1 MTMITLVKNQTRHRR
16 KAGKRE
22 MNSSMT
28 PSHRLA
34 LAIGIAL
41 AIGLAAFVFGPAKIA
56 GPSVLL
62 SSNSLLDF
70 GVPTGQGHIA
80 VLGMIAGGILLSAT
94 LAAVL
99 RRPFWRT
106 EDYRHLFDNAPIGIY
121 RTTPDGQILMA
132 NPQLITMLG
141 YNSLDELLARD
152 LEKDG
157 FEPNYPRKRFKQM
170 LQQNGEVKGLEY
182 VWTRRDGSIVH
193 IRENAR
199 AITDRNDKIQY
210 YEGTVE
216 DISDRKKIEEALIQS
231 ESEYRNLFEG
241 ANDAIL
247 ILAPE
252 DEKILEANER
262 ACLTYGLDKSNLE
275 GLSLKTLTRDVRR
288 GEQTVRQI
296 MQEQT
301 TKNFET
307 VHYNK
312 RGEEVPL
319 QASCSR
325 IQYKGRPAILAIF
338 RDISDHRRAEE
349 ALRNSQALL
358 RSVMDC
364 LPHSVFCKDL
374 NGRYTVVN
382 RSFSEWNGLAPA
394 DIVGKTDSE
403 LYPEEMAAKY
413 VKDDRAVLDR
423 SEPMDVVEEVRSADG
438 RRKFM
443 EVTKIRQVDY
453 RGQTMGILGLFWD
466 VTDRKLAEEGL
477 AVERDFLRALMDS
490 IPDTIYFKD
499 NETRFTR
506 INKAQAT
513 LLRLSSPEE
522 ALGKSDFDF
531 FGESARASYED
542 DQKVLK
548 TGVAILD
555 RVEKLNTQDGGISW
569 VSATKVP
576 LRNQDGQ
583 ITGLVGMSRDITE
596 RKLLEDALGEGLET
610 FLQVVSLVSEGDL
623 TVRGVGGDDTLGKI
637 ANSVNEMLERFGS
650 MLKRVK
656 QIALSVSSSATEILA
671 ASEQIAS
678 GAGRQADEITNTS
691 STVEEMAASMSQVSR
706 NAESSASAA
715 RQAISMAEIGEKS
728 VHDTFQAMSRISQA
742 VQATSERMKI
752 LASRSSEISEIM
764 DLINEIAA
772 QTNLLSLNAAIE
784 AAHAGDAGLGFSV
797 VAEEIR
803 KLAERSAR
811 ATRDV
816 SGIIK
821 AIQDESAAALSAMDL
836 GMKEVS
842 AGSKMSEQASDS
854 LRNIFSVVK
863 HSSELIEEISA
874 SAEEQ
879 AKVTRNLAMAMQTIS
894 NITLETS
901 GGAHQTAATLQG
913 MVGLSEQLNEAISR
927 FKVD

>member
-1 MTMITLVKNQTRHRR
+1 MKIARLHTDEFIWEPSFGQP
-16 KAGKRE
+16 KAYLHAVPARCV
-22 MNSSMT
+22 SM
-28 PSHRLA
+28 A
-34 LAIGIAL
+34 A
-41 AIGLAAFVFGPAKIA
+41 GLAVFGWGPARTA
-56 GPSVLL
+56 GVSALYQGLWNPNLL
-62 SSNSLLDF
+62 HF
-70 GVPTGQGHIA
+70 GVPPGHTALIA
-80 VLGMIAGGILLSAT
+80 VAIIFGGVLLSAT

-99 RRPFWRT
+99 RRPFWKS

-121 RTTPDGQILMA
+121 RTTPEGQILMA
-132 NPQLITMLG
+132 NPHLITMLG
-141 YNSLDELLARD
+141 YNSLEELLARD

-157 FEPNYPRKRFKQM
+157 FEPNYPRERFKEM
-170 LQQNGEVKGLEY
+170 LEQKGEVKGLEY
-182 VWTRRDGSIVH
+182 IWTRRDRSVVH

-199 AITDRNDKIQY
+199 AITDRNGKVLY

-216 DISDRKKIEEALIQS
+216 DISDRKQIEEALIQS
-231 ESEYRNLFEG
+231 EREYRNLFEG
-241 ANDAIL
+241 ANDAVL

-252 DEKILEANER
+252 DEQILEANER
-262 ACLTYGLDKSNLE
+262 ACQVYGLSKDNIE
-275 GLSLKTLTRDVRR
+275 GLSLKTLTRDVVR
-288 GEQTVRQI
+288 GEETIRQI
-296 MQEQT
+296 MQEET
-301 TKNFET
+301 KKNFET
-307 VHYNK
+307 VHYNS
-312 RGEEVPL
+312 RGEDIPL

-338 RDISDHRRAEE
+338 RDISDHRRAED

-382 RSFSEWNGLAPA
+382 KSFSAWNGLAPR
-394 DIVGKTDSE
+394 DIIGRTDFE
-403 LYPEEMAAKY
+403 LYTEEIARSY
-413 VKDDRAVLDR
+413 VQADREVLDSGR
-423 SEPMDVVEEVRSADG
+423 STHAVDEVRSADG
-438 RRKFM
+438 QRKFM
-443 EVTKIRQVDY
+443 EVAKIPQVDHK
-453 RGQTMGILGLFWD
+453 GETIGVLGLFWD
-466 VTDRKLAEEGL
+466 VTDRKTAEEGL
-477 AVERDFLRALMDS
+477 ALERDFLRALMDS

-499 NETRFTR
+499 SETRFTR
-506 INKAQAT
+506 VNRAQAK
-513 LLRLSSPEE
+513 LLGMSS
-522 ALGKSDFDF
+522 ADDAVGKSDYDF

-542 DQKVLK
+542 DQRVLK
-548 TGVAILD
+548 SGVPILD
-555 RVEKLNTQDGGISW
+555 RVEKLVTQDGKVAW

-576 LRNQDGQ
+576 IRTPDGR

-596 RKLLEDALGEGLET
+596 RKVQDEALEEGLES

-623 TVRGVGGDDTLGKI
+623 TVRGVGGTDTLGQI
-637 ANSVNEMLERFGS
+637 AASVNEMIEKFAS
-650 MLKRVK
+650 MLNRVK
-656 QIALSVSSSATEILA
+656 QIALSVSSSATQILA
-671 ASEQIAS
+671 ASEQIAT

-691 STVEEMAASMSQVSR
+691 STVEEMAASMGQVSR
-706 NAESSASAA
+706 NAESSVSAA

-728 VHDTFQAMSRISQA
+728 VHDTFQAMSRINQA

-764 DLINEIAA
+764 DLINEVAA

-821 AIQDESAAALSAMDL
+821 AIQDESAAALGAMDL
-836 GMKEVS
+836 GMREVA
-842 AGSKMSEQASDS
+842 AGSKMSEQASES
-854 LRNIFSVVK
+854 LRNIFGVVK
-863 HSSELIEEISA
+863 HSSDLIEEISA

-879 AKVTRNLAMAMQTIS
+879 AKVTRNLAQAMQTIS

-913 MVGLSEQLNEAISR
+913 MVGLSEQLNDAISR
-927 FKVD
+927 FKVE

>member
-1 MTMITLVKNQTRHRR
+1 MPHKRNESINRR
-16 KAGKRE
+16 RNNVYGIEGNPVA
-22 MNSSMT
+22 MAI
-28 PSHRLA
+28 RLG
-34 LAIGIAL
+34 LSIAL
-41 AIGLAAFVFGPAKIA
+41 GIVGLLPTVFRGPLNGWFWGSQYLLGFHYLLHQGGAA
-56 GPSVLL
+56 
-62 SSNSLLDF
+62 
-70 GVPTGQGHIA
+70 GHGFLITA
-80 VLGMIAGGILLSAT
+80 VLAGGVLVSAA
-94 LAAVL
+94 LGAVL
-99 RRPFWRT
+99 RRSFWKP

-121 RTTPDGQILMA
+121 RTTPEGRILLA
-132 NPQLITMLG
+132 NPHLIKMLG
-141 YNSLDELLARD
+141 YDSFDELLARD

-157 FEPNYPRKRFKQM
+157 FQPTYPRERFKEM
-170 LQQNGEVKGLEY
+170 MERDGRVKGLEY
-182 VWTRRDGSIVH
+182 CWTRRDRSVVH

-199 AITDRNDKIQY
+199 AITDRNGRVLY

-216 DISDRKKIEEALIQS
+216 DISDRKQIEEALIQS
-231 ESEYRNLFEG
+231 EREYRSLFEG

-252 DEKILEANER
+252 DEQVLEANDR
-262 ACLTYGLDKSNLE
+262 ACQIYGLNKEELE
-275 GLSLKTLTRDVRR
+275 GISLKALTRDIAR
-288 GEQTVRQI
+288 GEEAVRQI
-296 MQEQT
+296 LQEET
-301 TKNFET
+301 RKNFET
-307 VHYNK
+307 THFNK
-312 RGEEVPL
+312 RGEEIPL
-319 QASCSR
+319 HASCSR
-325 IQYKGRPAILAIF
+325 IQYKGKAAILAIF
-338 RDISDHRRAEE
+338 RDISEHRMGEE

-382 RSFSEWNGLAPA
+382 RSFCDWNGLSHR
-394 DIVGKTDSE
+394 DIVGRTDFD
-403 LYPEEMAAKY
+403 LYPEEVARKY
-413 VKDDRAVLDR
+413 VMADREVLEAGR
-423 SEPMDVVEEVRSADG
+423 SMDVVEEVRTGDG
-438 RRKFM
+438 QRKFM
-443 EVTKIRQVDY
+443 EVVKIPQVNHK
-453 RGQTMGILGLFWD
+453 GETVGVLGLFWD
-466 VTDRKLAEEGL
+466 VTDRKTAEEGL
-477 AVERDFLRALMDS
+477 AIERDFLTALMDS
-490 IPDTIYFKD
+490 LPDTIYFKD
-499 NETRFTR
+499 TEARFTR
-506 INKAQAT
+506 INTAQAK
-513 LLRLSSPEE
+513 LLRLSSVED
-522 ALGKSDFDF
+522 AVGKSDFDF
-531 FGESARASYED
+531 FGDSARASYED
-542 DQKVLK
+542 DQKLLR
-548 TGVAILD
+548 TGIALLD
-555 RVEKLNTQDGGISW
+555 QVEKLNTRDGGIAW

-576 LRNQDGQ
+576 IRNQEGR
-583 ITGLVGMSRDITE
+583 ITGLVGMSRDITD
-596 RKLLEDALGEGLET
+596 RKLQEQALEDGLES

-623 TVRGVGGDDTLGKI
+623 TVQGAAGDDTLGKI
-637 ANSVNEMLERFGS
+637 AASVNEMVEKFGS
-650 MLKRVK
+650 MLNRVK

-691 STVEEMAASMSQVSR
+691 STVEEMAASMGQVSR
-706 NAESSASAA
+706 NAESSATAA
-715 RQAISMAEIGEKS
+715 RQAISMAEAGEKS

-821 AIQDESAAALSAMDL
+821 AIQDESAAALAAMDL
-836 GMKEVS
+836 GMKEVA

-879 AKVTRNLAMAMQTIS
+879 ARVTRNLAHAMQTIS

-901 GGAHQTAATLQG
+901 GGAHQTASTLQG
-913 MVGLSEQLNEAISR
+913 MVGLSEQLNDAISR
-927 FKVD
+927 FKVE

>member
-1 MTMITLVKNQTRHRR
+1 
-16 KAGKRE
+16 
-22 MNSSMT
+22 
-28 PSHRLA
+28 
-34 LAIGIAL
+34 
-41 AIGLAAFVFGPAKIA
+41 
-56 GPSVLL
+56 
-62 SSNSLLDF
+62 
-70 GVPTGQGHIA
+70 
-80 VLGMIAGGILLSAT
+80 
-94 LAAVL
+94 
-99 RRPFWRT
+99 
-106 EDYRHLFDNAPIGIY
+106 
-121 RTTPDGQILMA
+121 MA
-132 NPQLITMLG
+132 NPHLITMLG
-141 YNSLDELLARD
+141 YKSLDELLARD

-157 FEPNYPRKRFKQM
+157 FEPSYPRERFKEM
-170 LQQNGEVKGLEY
+170 LEQKGEITGLEY
-182 VWTRRDGSIVH
+182 HWTRRDGSVVH

-199 AITDRNDKIQY
+199 LITDRNDKVLY

-216 DISDRKKIEEALIQS
+216 DISDRKQVEQALIQS
-231 ESEYRNLFEG
+231 EREYRNLFEG

-252 DEKILEANER
+252 DERILEANER
-262 ACLTYGLDKSNLE
+262 ACLTYGLDKHELE
-275 GLSLKTLTRDVRR
+275 GLSLNALTRDVAG
-288 GEQTVRQI
+288 GEDLKRI
-296 MQEQT
+296 MQEQIR
-301 TKNFET
+301 KNFET
-307 VHYNK
+307 AHFNSH
-312 RGEEVPL
+312 GEEIPL

-325 IQYKGRPAILAIF
+325 IQYKSKPAILAIF

-382 RSFSEWNGLAPA
+382 KSFSAWNGLAPRE
-394 DIVGKTDSE
+394 IIGRTDFE
-403 LYPEEMAAKY
+403 LYPAEIAAKY
-413 VKDDRAVLDR
+413 VKDDREVLATGN
-423 SEPMDVVEEVRSADG
+423 PMDVVEEIQSADG
-438 RRKFM
+438 RKRFM
-443 EVTKIRQVDY
+443 EVTKIPQVDY
-453 RGQTMGILGLFWD
+453 KGETVGILGLFWD

-499 NETRFTR
+499 NEARFTR
-506 INKAQAT
+506 INKAQAK
-513 LLRLSSPEE
+513 LLHLSSPQD
-522 ALGKSDFDF
+522 AVGKSDFDF

-542 DQKVLK
+542 DQRVLK
-548 TGVAILD
+548 SGVPILD
-555 RVEKLNTQDGGISW
+555 RVEKLNMGDGETAW

-576 LRNQDGQ
+576 LRNQEGQ

-596 RKLLEDALGEGLET
+596 RKAQEEALGESLES
-610 FLQVVSLVSEGDL
+610 FLQVVSLISEGDL
-623 TVRGVGGDDTLGKI
+623 TVRGIGGNDTLGKI
-637 ANSVNEMLERFGS
+637 AASVNEMLEKFGS

-691 STVEEMAASMSQVSR
+691 STVEEMAASMGQVSR
-706 NAESSASAA
+706 NAEASAGAA

-816 SGIIK
+816 SGIIR
-821 AIQDESAAALSAMDL
+821 AIQDESAAALAAMDL

-842 AGSKMSEQASDS
+842 AGGKMSEQASDS
-854 LRNIFSVVK
+854 LRNIFGVVK

-879 AKVTRNLAMAMQTIS
+879 AKVTRNLAQAMQTIS